1 MKIML
6 DTNVLISA
14 LIFGGIPRQL
24 IGKLLLLG
32 HDINISDYVES
43 ELLDKIHMKWPQKEE
58 NLRKVYQKMNFIHCS
73 STNEKLGDVRDEK
86 DIPVL
91 SDAIY
96 NNVDILLTGDKDF
109 LESEIKHPIIFSPK
123 MLMDYLSKNNID
135 NHNVK

>member
-14 LIFGGIPRQL
+14 LIFGGTPKQL
-24 IGKLLLLG
+24 IGQLLLIG
-32 HDINISDYVES
+32 HDIYISDYVEN
-43 ELLDKIHMKWPQKEE
+43 EFLDKIHLKWPQKEE
-58 NLRKVYQKMNFIHCS
+58 DLRRVYQKMNFIHCP
-73 STNEKLGDVRDEK
+73 STKDKLGEVRDIK

-91 SDAIY
+91 SDALH

-123 MLMDYLSKNNID
+123 MLMEYLLK
-135 NHNVK
+135 K